1 MYEEDGVSDLEILQ
15 TQHHHRSVF
24 SGVGILK
31 IKNWKVQKERPN
43 TGGRDYRD
51 KYLVEEYSIP
61 WPLKGHQANTQPSVV
76 VWDLS
81 VHLTRLHGEACFDH
95 VKSSPYNG
103 SLR

>member
-43 TGGRDYRD
+43 TGERDYRD
-51 KYLVEEYSIP
+51 K
-61 WPLKGHQANTQPSVV
+61 
-76 VWDLS
+76 
-81 VHLTRLHGEACFDH
+81 
-95 VKSSPYNG
+95 
-103 SLR
+103 